1 MGQRMGI
8 AALILSVSIL
18 LSRILGFLREA
29 VIAYLH
35 GASEATDAYYAAFT
49 LPDLMSYFLAG
60 GTLSIT
66 FIPLFSSY
74 VTRGDEEGGWRLFSN
89 IATTMGGLLVLA
101 VIVFELLTPYLI
113 PVLFPGF
120 DDPEQIALAVE
131 MTRIVIPA
139 QLAFYLGGLISAT
152 LFVRE
157 VFWPSA
163 IAPLIYNLCIILGG
177 VLLEPYF
184 GIRGFAIGVIVGA
197 FLGPLGLP
205 LFAAR
210 REIRYQ
216 PLIAPLDPGFK
227 KFIWLTLPLMLG
239 VSLVTVDE
247 WLLRYFGSETEGAIT
262 WLNNGRKL
270 MLVAFAIIGQAAGQA
285 ALPYLT
291 RLFHEE
297 KLDEMGEMLA
307 RSLQRVGFLACVA
320 AGGLM
325 AVASPLVYGIFR
337 RGEFAASDADMTATL
352 LVFFA
357 IGLPAWAAQT
367 MAVRGFYAREDTL
380 TPMVIGTLVVAASV
394 PFYWILHES
403 TGVLGLAI
411 ASTIG
416 MSMNAIATVLVY
428 RWRKGSLPLT
438 PIVSGLVRGTLLGAL
453 SGGAAWWVSRLTSDA
468 LGLDS
473 FVGAALSFAASA
485 ATFGVIVLVAGF
497 VTSPPELEFAFS
509 RIRSKLER

>member
-1 MGQRMGI
+1 
-8 AALILSVSIL
+8 
-18 LSRILGFLREA
+18 
-29 VIAYLH
+29 
-35 GASEATDAYYAAFT
+35 
-49 LPDLMSYFLAG
+49 
-60 GTLSIT
+60 
-66 FIPLFSSY
+66 
-74 VTRGDEEGGWRLFSN
+74 
-89 IATTMGGLLVLA
+89 
-101 VIVFELLTPYLI
+101 
-113 PVLFPGF
+113 
-120 DDPEQIALAVE
+120 
-131 MTRIVIPA
+131 
-139 QLAFYLGGLISAT
+139 
-152 LFVRE
+152 
-157 VFWPSA
+157 
-163 IAPLIYNLCIILGG
+163 
-177 VLLEPYF
+177 
-184 GIRGFAIGVIVGA
+184 VIVGA